1 MIMDNKLNYPAI
13 LGGEKVRKNPLPTY
27 NMIGDEEKSAVMKV
41 LDSGV
46 LSGFAAQPNRDFFG
60 GPIIEKLENDYC
72 EKFNSTFATAINS
85 ATTGLHAALAATG
98 VGPGD
103 EVIVPPYTMS
113 ATATAVVYCGAVP
126 VFADIEE
133 DTYCLDPK
141 SVETKISKNTKA
153 IITVNL
159 FGLPSS
165 LLKLRK
171 LADDNQIFLIED
183 NAQAPG
189 AMIKE
194 KFTGTIGDF
203 GIFSLNRHKAM
214 QCGEGGVVLSNDL
227 ELTQRLRLVRN
238 HGEVLVEAMNVKNI
252 SNMIGLNYRMTNME
266 AAVAIE
272 QLKKLEIINEPR
284 IELANRLSENL
295 KHIEGIDSP
304 LVRDDCTHVYYFYA
318 MRYDEDIVG
327 MPRKIFCQSVEAE
340 GFTLKSGY
348 VRPIYLEPMYQQKIG
363 FGNDGFP
370 FSANDRINEINYSK
384 NSCPNCENIQD
395 HKLIWTNIIYPPL
408 ENSDMDQ
415 FCYAIEKVIKNKE
428 LIMSNQNVS
437 VKNEGTL
444 YD

>member
-1 MIMDNKLNYPAI
+1 MSNKSHYPAI
-13 LGGEKVRKNPLPTY
+13 LGGNKVRKDPLPTY
-27 NMIGDEEKSAVMKV
+27 NMIGEEEKTAVMKV
-41 LDSGV
+41 LDSGI
-46 LSGFAAQPNRDFFG
+46 LSGFAAQPNKDFFG

-72 EKFNSTFATAINS
+72 EKFNSNFATAINS

-98 VGPGD
+98 IGPGD

-126 VFADIEE
+126 VFADIEK
-133 DTYCLDPK
+133 DTYCLDPE
-141 SVETKISKNTKA
+141 SVKTKISKNTKA
-153 IITVNL
+153 ILTVNL

-189 AMIKE
+189 ALIKD

-238 HGEVLVEAMNVKNI
+238 HGEVLVEAMDVKDI
-252 SNMIGLNYRMTNME
+252 TNMVGLNYRMTNME

-272 QLKKLEIINEPR
+272 QLKKLELINNPR
-284 IELANRLSENL
+284 IELANRLNYNL
-295 KHIEGIDSP
+295 KNIEGVSSP
-304 LVRDDCTHVYYFYA
+304 KIREDCTHVYYFYA
-318 MRYDEDIVG
+318 MKYDEEVVG
-327 MPRKIFCQSVEAE
+327 LPRKIFCQAVEAE
-340 GFTLKSGY
+340 GFILKSGY
-348 VRPIYLEPMYQQKIG
+348 VRPIYLEPMYQKKIG
-363 FGNDGFP
+363 FGNGGFP
-370 FSANDRINEINYSK
+370 FNANDRINEINYSM
-384 NSCPNCENIQD
+384 NACPECENIQNNE
-395 HKLIWTNIIYPPL
+395 LIWTNIVYPPL
-408 ENSDMDQ
+408 KNSDMDQ
-415 FCYAIEKVIKNKE
+415 FCDAIEKVIKNKD
-428 LIMSNQNVS
+428 LILSKQNVH
-437 VKNEGTL
+437 VENEGTL

>member
-1 MIMDNKLNYPAI
+1 MNNKSHYPAV
-13 LGGEKVRKNPLPTY
+13 LGGDKVRKDPLPTY
-27 NMIGDEEKSAVMKV
+27 NMIGEEEKSAVMKV

-46 LSGFAAQPNRDFFG
+46 LSGFAAQPNKDFFG

-72 EKFNSTFATAINS
+72 EKFNSNFATAINS

-98 VGPGD
+98 IGPGD

-126 VFADIEE
+126 VFADIEK
-133 DTYCLDPK
+133 DTYCLDPE
-141 SVETKISKNTKA
+141 SVKTKISKNTKA
-153 IITVNL
+153 ILTVNL

-165 LLKLRK
+165 LFKLRK
-171 LADDNQIFLIED
+171 LADDNRIFLIED

-189 AMIKE
+189 AIIKD

-238 HGEVLVEAMNVKNI
+238 HGEVLVEAMGVKNI
-252 SNMIGLNYRMTNME
+252 TNMVGLNYRMTNME

-272 QLKKLEIINEPR
+272 QLKKLELINKPR
-284 IELANRLSENL
+284 IELASRLNYNL
-295 KHIEGIDSP
+295 KNIEGVSSP
-304 LVRDDCTHVYYFYA
+304 KIREDCTHVYYFYA
-318 MRYDEDIVG
+318 MKYDEEVVG
-327 MPRKIFCQSVEAE
+327 IPRKTFCQAVEAE
-340 GFTLKSGY
+340 GFVLKSGY
-348 VRPIYLEPMYQQKIG
+348 VRPIYLEPMYQKKIG

-370 FSANDRINEINYSK
+370 FNANDRINEIDYSI
-384 NSCPNCENIQD
+384 NACPECENIQNNE
-395 HKLIWTNIIYPPL
+395 LIWTNIVYPPL
-408 ENSDMDQ
+408 KNSDMDQ
-415 FCYAIEKVIKNKE
+415 FCDAIEKVIKNKD
-428 LIMSNQNVS
+428 LILSKQNVY
-437 VKNEGTL
+437 VENEGTL